1 MKKNYLGMLMLT
13 EDTKNMASLTDCRPI
28 GAIPIGARYRIIDFM
43 LSNMVNTGIQNVS
56 VFTKDNY
63 SSLYDYLGTGKAWDL
78 DRNNERLFLFNHNY
92 SGSSQIDATI
102 IKNNMEYFY
111 RSKQENVIMA
121 SSYML
126 CNIDLDKVIEN
137 HEKSGKDITIVY
149 KKVNG
154 GDKNFIDCDI
164 LNMDKNNKVLS
175 IGKSMGLDGESNISM
190 EIFLMKKEFLINII
204 YKYIEQGAFSCI
216 KNYIYKNIKKYN
228 VNTYEFTGYLRCIN
242 SVKQYYEAN
251 KDLLNY
257 EVLNELFFNK
267 GYIYTKIRHEPP
279 SRYSSLSKVSNSL
292 IGNGCLIEGTVENS
306 IISRRVKI
314 HKNAV
319 IKNSVILQKCEI
331 GESVNLNCCIL
342 DKNIKVFEDTIL
354 SGTEDFPLV
363 ISKNSKVNSLD
374 DNN

>member
-78 DRNNERLFLFNHNY
+78 DRNNERLFLFNYNY
-92 SGSSQIDATI
+92 SGSGQIDARI

-126 CNIDLDKVIEN
+126 CNIDFDKVIEN

-149 KKVNG
+149 KKVNDG
-154 GDKNFIDCDI
+154 NKNFIDCDI

-175 IGKSMGLDGESNISM
+175 IGKNIGLDGESNISM
-190 EIFLMKKEFLINII
+190 EVFLMKKEFLINII
-204 YKYIEQGAFSCI
+204 YQYIEKGAFSCI

-228 VNTYEFTGYLRCIN
+228 VNTYEFKGYLRCIN

-342 DKNIKVFEDTIL
+342 DKNIKVFEDTSL
-354 SGTEDFPLV
+354 SGTEDFPLL

>member
-78 DRNNERLFLFNHNY
+78 DRNNERLFLFNYNY
-92 SGSSQIDATI
+92 SGSGQIDARI

-126 CNIDLDKVIEN
+126 CNIDFDKVIEN

-149 KKVNG
+149 KKVNDG
-154 GDKNFIDCDI
+154 NKNFIDCDI

-175 IGKSMGLDGESNISM
+175 IGKNIGLDGESNISM

-204 YKYIEQGAFSCI
+204 YQYIEKGAFSCI

-228 VNTYEFTGYLRCIN
+228 VNTYEFKGYLRCIN

>member
-63 SSLYDYLGTGKAWDL
+63 SFLYDYLGTGKAWDL
-78 DRNNERLFLFNHNY
+78 DRNNERLFLFNYNY
-92 SGSSQIDATI
+92 SGSGQIDARI

-126 CNIDLDKVIEN
+126 CNIDFDKVIEN

-149 KKVNG
+149 KKVNDG
-154 GDKNFIDCDI
+154 NKNFIDCDI

-175 IGKSMGLDGESNISM
+175 IGKNIGLDGESNISM

-204 YKYIEQGAFSCI
+204 YQYIEKGAFSCI

-228 VNTYEFTGYLRCIN
+228 VNTYEFKGYLRCIN

-342 DKNIKVFEDTIL
+342 DKNIKVFEDTSL
-354 SGTEDFPLV
+354 SGTEDFPLL

>member
-78 DRNNERLFLFNHNY
+78 DRNNERLFLFNYNY
-92 SGSSQIDATI
+92 SGSGQIDARI

-126 CNIDLDKVIEN
+126 CNIDFDKVIEN

-149 KKVNG
+149 KKVNDG
-154 GDKNFIDCDI
+154 NKNFIDCDI

-175 IGKSMGLDGESNISM
+175 IGKNIGLDGESNISM

-204 YKYIEQGAFSCI
+204 YQYIEKGAFSCI

-228 VNTYEFTGYLRCIN
+228 VNTYEFKGYLRCIN

-342 DKNIKVFEDTIL
+342 DKNIKVFEDTSL
-354 SGTEDFPLV
+354 SGTEDFPLL